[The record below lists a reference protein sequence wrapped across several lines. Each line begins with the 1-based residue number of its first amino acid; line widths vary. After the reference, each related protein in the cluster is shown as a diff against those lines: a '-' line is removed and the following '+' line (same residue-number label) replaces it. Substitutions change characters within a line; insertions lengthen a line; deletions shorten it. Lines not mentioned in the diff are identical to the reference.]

1 MLSEGAAMPDKYDP
15 YPDLGKLLDAALRSG
30 WYALPYVERL
40 ADGLGPET
48 SAGPE
53 AAERLLRKALGLP
66 AGTCE
71 TVSTASGIVCGRPA
85 ARYSGTCGCGHPRD
99 GWLCEGCRA
108 KSLWCRTCYRLG
120 RGGAHECAVTL
131 PPAGALARAV
141 APGQVT
147 T

>member
-1 MLSEGAAMPDKYDP
+1 MAENYDP
-15 YPDLGKLLDAALRSG
+15 VLDLGHL
-30 WYALPYVERL
+30 VVT
-40 ADGLGPET
+40 GLNYRNDT
-48 SAGPE
+48 YYWASRI
-53 AAERLLRKALGLP
+53 AERLSIGEDDYAETVAEVLRKALSLS
-66 AGTCE
+66 GTCE
-71 TVSTASGIVCGRPA
+71 AVPTATGIPCGQAA

-141 APGQVT
+141 APGRVSG
-147 T
+147 